1 MMMVRAD
8 SVAIELDVKHWI
20 NDGLMTLFVFVVGL
34 EIKRELVHGE
44 LNEWRRAALPVAAA
58 VGGILDSTS
67 AAKSP
72 REWGI
77 LMATDIVFARG
88 VLALLRDR
96 IPKVI
101 AYTRESPRPT
111 KKQFALLLE

>member
-58 VGGILDSTS
+58 VGG
-67 AAKSP
+67 
-72 REWGI
+72 
-77 LMATDIVFARG
+77 M
-88 VLALLRDR
+88 VLPAL
-96 IPKVI
+96 I
-101 AYTRESPRPT
+101 YSGFNFGGEESPGVGHSHGDRHCVCAWRAGSAQRPHPQGNCLH
-111 KKQFALLLE
+111 KGIP